1 MVKPTIGICCE
12 FAQKHAAEFMQNFFE
27 KTLDIFAWR
36 VYNDI
41 VPGKTGA
48 KKTAG
53 HGRKRYR
60 MTLGKIYIRRYKA
73 RVTTTCDICGEHTAK
88 MTRLVHDSARVT
100 TKGTFN
106 TDWRMWVCDECRR
119 KGTAVKDV
127 PVLKHGGI
135 QATKSSPVIT
145 TVTLNARDRH
155 FWAARLLLMAA
166 GFKAVKGTAQKYE
179 IHAAFAGVNRWL
191 KAHAEAFP
199 ISKVGY
205 TDIAT
210 GREFE
215 ASRSRD
221 ALDGWLTETQ
231 EMHGSDPVTGI
242 ISKPTK

>member
-1 MVKPTIGICCE
+1 MAVFPE
-12 FAQKHAAEFMQNFFE
+12 
-27 KTLDIFAWR
+27 R
-36 VYNDI
+36 
-41 VPGKTGA
+41 PGT
-48 KKTAG
+48 KKQAG
-53 HGRKRYR
+53 HGGKRYR
-60 MTLGKIYIRRYKA
+60 HDIRENLHQALQGACYNNMRYLRRTHRKDDAPRARLGTGNAEGHIQ
-73 RVTTTCDICGEHTAK
+73 HQ
-88 MTRLVHDSARVT
+88 L
-100 TKGTFN
+100 
-106 TDWRMWVCDECRR
+106 VCDECRR

-215 ASRSRD
+215 ANRNRN
-221 ALDGWLTETQ
+221 ALDSWLTETQ
-231 EMHGSDPVTGI
+231 EIHGSDPVTGI

>member
-12 FAQKHAAEFMQNFFE
+12 FAQKHGADFVQIFFE
-27 KTLDIFAWR
+27 KSIDIFAWR

-41 VPGKTGA
+41 VPGTTGT
-48 KKTAG
+48 KQPDTAG
-53 HGRKRYR
+53 KRYR
-60 MTLGKIYIRRYKA
+60 MEIGKIYIRRYKA
-73 RVTTTCDICGEHTAK
+73 RVTTTCDICGGHTAK

-100 TKGTFN
+100 PKGALN
-106 TDWRMWVCDECRR
+106 TNWRMLVCDECRR

-127 PVLKHGGI
+127 PVLKRGGI

-166 GFKAVKGTAQKYE
+166 GFKAVKGTAQRYE

-205 TDIAT
+205 VDIAT

-215 ASRSRD
+215 ASRSRN
-221 ALDGWLTETQ
+221 ALDGWLVETQ
-231 EMHGSDPVTGI
+231 EIHGSDPVTGI

>member
-1 MVKPTIGICCE
+1 MAVFPE
-12 FAQKHAAEFMQNFFE
+12 
-27 KTLDIFAWR
+27 R
-36 VYNDI
+36 
-41 VPGKTGA
+41 PGT
-48 KKTAG
+48 KKQAG
-53 HGRKRYR
+53 HGGKRYR

-100 TKGTFN
+100 PKGTFN
-106 TDWRMWVCDECRR
+106 TNWRMLVCDECRR

-135 QATKSSPVIT
+135 QATRSSPVIT

-205 TDIAT
+205 IDIAT

-215 ASRSRD
+215 ANRNRN
-221 ALDGWLTETQ
+221 ALDEWLTETQ
-231 EMHGSDPVTGI
+231 EIHGSDPVTGI

>member
-1 MVKPTIGICCE
+1 MAVFPE
-12 FAQKHAAEFMQNFFE
+12 
-27 KTLDIFAWR
+27 R
-36 VYNDI
+36 
-41 VPGKTGA
+41 PGT
-48 KKTAG
+48 KKQAG

-100 TKGTFN
+100 PKGTFN
-106 TDWRMWVCDECRR
+106 TNWRMLVCDECRR

-199 ISKVGY
+199 ISKIGY
-205 TDIAT
+205 IDIAT

-215 ASRSRD
+215 ANRNRD
-221 ALDGWLTETQ
+221 ALDGWLIETQ
-231 EMHGSDPVTGI
+231 EIHGSDPVTGI

>member
-1 MVKPTIGICCE
+1 
-12 FAQKHAAEFMQNFFE
+12 MQNFFE
-27 KTLDIFAWR
+27 KAIDKSIR
-36 VYNDI
+36 RMYNDI
-41 VPGKTGA
+41 VPERTGA
-48 KKTAG
+48 KKQAG
-53 HGRKRYR
+53 YGGKRYR
-60 MTLGKIYIRRYKA
+60 MTSGKIYIRRYKA
-73 RVTTTCDICGEHTAK
+73 RVTTTCDICGEHTEK

-100 TKGTFN
+100 PKGTFN
-106 TDWRMWVCDECRR
+106 TNWRMLVCDECRR

-199 ISKVGY
+199 ISKIGY
-205 TDIAT
+205 IDIAT

-215 ASRSRD
+215 ANRNRN
-221 ALDGWLTETQ
+221 ALDSWLTETQ
-231 EMHGSDPVTGI
+231 EIHGSDPVTGI
-242 ISKPTK
+242 IEKPTK